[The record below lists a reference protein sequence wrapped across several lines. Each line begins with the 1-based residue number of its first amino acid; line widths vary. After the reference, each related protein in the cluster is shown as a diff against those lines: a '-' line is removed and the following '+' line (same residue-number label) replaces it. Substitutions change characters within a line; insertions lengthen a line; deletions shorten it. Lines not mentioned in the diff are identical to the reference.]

1 MNLINGR
8 EPRGTTEVKDRLEDK
23 LHKLVCS
30 GQLDLKTAQK
40 AIASNWIEA
49 YKKYVSPNPPSSR
62 LAPPSATEPPLN
74 SDQVWVN
81 TKSGKYWKLGSRYYG
96 KTKQGEYMSEKEAV
110 QKGYRPANRTGEMTV
125 AVNHKLTHV
134 VKDRV
139 VQNFQL
145 NASEL
150 LISFVDGSTM
160 KVKIVE
166 SNSPPLREGA
176 RIRQISED
184 QAKLL
189 FECEDDCTLDVTV
202 VDPGS
207 SVAVRDK
214 THQVEYLG

>member
-1 MNLINGR
+1 M
-8 EPRGTTEVKDRLEDK
+8 
-23 LHKLVCS
+23 
-30 GQLDLKTAQK
+30 
-40 AIASNWIEA
+40 
-49 YKKYVSPNPPSSR
+49 
-62 LAPPSATEPPLN
+62 
-74 SDQVWVN
+74 
-81 TKSGKYWKLGSRYYG
+81 
-96 KTKQGEYMSEKEAV
+96 
-110 QKGYRPANRTGEMTV
+110 

-189 FECEDDCTLDVTV
+189 FECEDVSTLDVTV
-202 VDPGS
+202 VDPGN
-207 SVAVRDK
+207 SVSVRDK
-214 THQVEYLG
+214 NNQVEYLG